1 MEQVA
6 ITGVGV
12 ISALGSGFDSFTEGL
27 DTGRWVVEPA
37 PWADPPSGRHAWNSP
52 VSSFDPARWI
62 DERVRSGTDLFA
74 QYALAAAA
82 QAVQDHGADLEPER
96 TGVVIGTTM
105 AGAGSLV
112 EAQRLLDTKGPQA
125 VPRKLNIQAWP
136 NMAAGQIALRWRLHG
151 PLLTVSTACASGLD
165 AIGTAAEMI
174 ESGRADVVIAGGTER
189 GLSEVLY
196 HSQTAYGM
204 SGAVSDPA
212 LATMPFDRRRSG
224 LVEGEGA
231 AVVVLER
238 ADRARARGA
247 RVYGLL
253 RGYASLSDGYHPSSP
268 DPSGRWEAE
277 AKAGRSVDARVIN
290 TSSPSGLYG
299 NVGQANYGAAKAG
312 IAAFTVIAATE
323 LARYGVTVNAIAPG
337 ARTRMTEDLAVLDGA
352 RADGD
357 GFDAMAPEN
366 VSPLVVWLGGPHSA
380 GVTGRVFN
388 VWGGRISVAEGWR
401 AGPGVDK
408 GARWEV
414 GELTEVVP
422 GLVERAAPNA
432 NMWGE
437 VPGA

>member
-37 PWADPPSGRHAWNSP
+37 PWADPPSGRHAWISP

-277 AKAGRSVDARVIN
+277 AMRRAQRHADLGPDDIRAVVAHATSTPKGDSVEITAINEVFGRRGDSLHVTSVK
-290 TSSPSGLYG
+290 G
-299 NVGQANYGAAKAG
+299 NVGHTGAASGAMG
-312 IAAFTVIAATE
+312 VLVALHAMATGRLPHIPTTSQVE
-323 LARYGVTVNAIAPG
+323 EGADFSVVVGSPAVGDFDRVQVNAFG
-337 ARTRMTEDLAVLDGA
+337 FGGQNCSVVL
-352 RADGD
+352 
-357 GFDAMAPEN
+357 
-366 VSPLVVWLGGPHSA
+366 
-380 GVTGRVFN
+380 
-388 VWGGRISVAEGWR
+388 
-401 AGPGVDK
+401 
-408 GARWEV
+408 
-414 GELTEVVP
+414 
-422 GLVERAAPNA
+422 ERP
-432 NMWGE
+432 
-437 VPGA
+437 

>member
-12 ISALGSGFDSFTEGL
+12 ISALGSGGDSFTEGL

-37 PWADPPSGRHAWNSP
+37 PWADPPSGRHAWISP

-112 EAQRLLDTKGPQA
+112 EAQRLLDPKGPQA

-224 LVEGEGA
+224 LVEGEGGQYRVA
-231 AVVVLER
+231 LPGAGHRVVGDGGAPVAEQGDLGGGEQACEGDGLDER
-238 ADRARARGA
+238 DQFAEEQRDGRRAGHPSDRGHQRPPGRAGLHRPARGV
-247 RVYGLL
+247 R
-253 RGYASLSDGYHPSSP
+253 
-268 DPSGRWEAE
+268 
-277 AKAGRSVDARVIN
+277 
-290 TSSPSGLYG
+290 
-299 NVGQANYGAAKAG
+299 
-312 IAAFTVIAATE
+312 F
-323 LARYGVTVNAIAPG
+323 
-337 ARTRMTEDLAVLDGA
+337 
-352 RADGD
+352 
-357 GFDAMAPEN
+357 F
-366 VSPLVVWLGGPHSA
+366 
-380 GVTGRVFN
+380 
-388 VWGGRISVAEGWR
+388 GGR
-401 AGPGVDK
+401 
-408 GARWEV
+408 
-414 GELTEVVP
+414 
-422 GLVERAAPNA
+422 AAHSGDILPTCT
-432 NMWGE
+432 
-437 VPGA
+437 VR